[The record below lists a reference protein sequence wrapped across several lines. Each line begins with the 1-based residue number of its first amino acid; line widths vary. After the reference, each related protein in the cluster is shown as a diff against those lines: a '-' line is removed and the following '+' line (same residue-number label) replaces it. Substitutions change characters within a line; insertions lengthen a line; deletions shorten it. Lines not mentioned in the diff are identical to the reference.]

1 VVAPVFIT
9 GASGFVGG
17 AVLRHL
23 LEAGH
28 QVRALARSEETAEI
42 VGRAGAIPV
51 RGDVFDP
58 EALLAGM
65 RGCATVFHVAGVNA
79 TCVRDPGP
87 MLHTNVEGS
96 VQVLRAAGA
105 AGVRRFVHTS
115 SAATIGEPEGV
126 VGTEATAHR
135 GWFLS
140 QYERSKV
147 MAERRV
153 LELGRE
159 LSVAVVCVNP
169 SSVQG
174 PGRTQGSAR
183 LLLELLR
190 RGRPPV
196 VDTWLSIVDVDDCA
210 EGHLLAERH
219 GVAGE
224 RYLLNGASLTTVD
237 AVALLRSVS
246 GRPPHL
252 LRLPRAAVTVA
263 GTVAGLALRIGG
275 APTLPRTFCP
285 EVARTLLHGHRF
297 DGSRAERDLGLR
309 YHALRET
316 LERTLAWY
324 RALDLVP
331 DPGASAHRRMG
342 A

>member
-1 VVAPVFIT
+1 VPEPVFVT

-23 LEAGH
+23 VAAGRE
-28 QVRALARSEETAEI
+28 VRALARTDESAEI
-42 VGRAGAIPV
+42 LGRAGAVPI

-65 RGCATVFHVAGVNA
+65 RGCVTVFHVAGVNA
-79 TCVRDPGP
+79 MCMRDPGP

-96 VQVLRAAGA
+96 VQVLRAAAA
-105 AGVRRFVHTS
+105 AGVGRFVHTS

-126 VGTEATAHR
+126 VGTEVTPHR

-147 MAERRV
+147 LAEQRV

-159 LSVAVVCVNP
+159 QGLGVVCVNP

-190 RGRPPV
+190 RRRPPIV
-196 VDTWLSIVDVDDCA
+196 ESWLSIVDVDDCA
-210 EGHLLAERH
+210 AGHLLAERH

-224 RYLLNGASLTTVD
+224 RYLLNGASLTTSD

-252 LRLPRAAVTVA
+252 LRLPRSTVSVA
-263 GTVAGLALRIGG
+263 GTVAGLAMRIGG
-275 APTLPRTFCP
+275 APTLPRAFCP

-309 YHALRET
+309 YRPLRET
-316 LERTLAWY
+316 LERTLSWY

-331 DPGASAHRRMG
+331 DPARRRAS
-342 A
+342 